1 MQVATPEQ
9 AQEVH
14 NDLRQWLSDNV
25 SVDVAQTT
33 RIIYG
38 GKCNVN
44 FIIHFS
50 SLVSIRHGFLLFFSK
65 IRCQAVHRW
74 LVVC

>member
-1 MQVATPEQ
+1 MATPDQ

-14 NDLRQWLSDNV
+14 CDLRTWLSENV

-38 GKCNVN
+38 GK
-44 FIIHFS
+44 
-50 SLVSIRHGFLLFFSK
+50 LDLYLALG
-65 IRCQAVHRW
+65 
-74 LVVC
+74 